1 MSIIPTFS
9 IKNSLGLS
17 IDFLENG
24 LIKSIS
30 ANDLRISLKP
40 ASMFS
45 DAGANI
51 FLRKIERNS
60 EPLFECLNIKTKS
73 TCLQCFRHLAIAK
86 DFAERYWICWKF
98 LLFLPKTNVT
108 FKTIMIVDLFKFYIH
123 LII

>member
-9 IKNSLGLS
+9 IKNTLGLS

-51 FLRKIERNS
+51 FLRKIDKNTISYKPLLGPNS
-60 EPLFECLNIKTKS
+60 KSEFFIENNRFLAKGIWNKT
-73 TCLQCFRHLAIAK
+73 CA
-86 DFAERYWICWKF
+86 
-98 LLFLPKTNVT
+98 
-108 FKTIMIVDLFKFYIH
+108 
-123 LII
+123 